1 MTRRNSHK
9 LAVQTAALLLTV
21 LAAMPIYVGLQ
32 QGCDALAWAGLIL
45 VALGMGIGLWIG

>member
-1 MTRRNSHK
+1 MRGISYK

-21 LAAMPIYVGLQ
+21 IAAIPIYIGLQ
-32 QGCDALAWAGLIL
+32 QGLDGLTWAGLIL